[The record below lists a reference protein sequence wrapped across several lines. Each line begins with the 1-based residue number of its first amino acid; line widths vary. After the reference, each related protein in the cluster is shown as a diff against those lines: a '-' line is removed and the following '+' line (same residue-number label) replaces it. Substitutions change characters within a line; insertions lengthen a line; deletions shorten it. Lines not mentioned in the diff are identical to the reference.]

1 MKKWLSILTIG
12 MLSST
17 SLLSA
22 NMVINSNVYNQISY
36 NDDKNDIIYNDINY
50 SFSDWYNGVWSYHN
64 SSSDTYKLL
73 KWIDY
78 TDSWDNFT
86 KKYQTFNFDEQS
98 ILKVSLSNEKND
110 ATKLSN
116 QTQNIKINQGAG
128 NTNSIF
134 KVEINTFPPIEKVN
148 LNDGN
153 PIGNYIKVDLNIWH
167 DNENIY
173 FKWFLS
179 ESSFA
184 AYKSYFDIKLNKIFF
199 NSNN

>member
-1 MKKWLSILTIG
+1 MKKWLSILTVG

-17 SLLSA
+17 SLPSA
-22 NMVINSNVYNQISY
+22 NMITNSSIYKS
-36 NDDKNDIIYNDINY
+36 NDYRNDIIHSDINY

-86 KKYQTFNFDEQS
+86 KKYQTFNLDEQS
-98 ILKVSLSNEKND
+98 ILKVSLSNEKNNV
-110 ATKLSN
+110 AKLLN
-116 QTQNIKINQGAG
+116 KTQNLKINQGEG

-134 KVEINTFPPIEKVN
+134 KVKINTYPPLPYD
-148 LNDGN
+148 LNTTT

-173 FKWFLS
+173 FKWFLN
-179 ESSFA
+179 EGSFA
-184 AYKSYFDIKLNKIFF
+184 AYKSYFDIKFNKIFF

>member
-1 MKKWLSILTIG
+1 MKKWLNILTIG
-12 MLSST
+12 MVAST

-36 NDDKNDIIYNDINY
+36 NDDKNDIIMNDINY

-86 KKYQTFNFDEQS
+86 KKYKTFNFDEQS
-98 ILKVSLSNEKND
+98 ILKVSLSNEKNNI
-110 ATKLSN
+110 AKLSN
-116 QTQNIKINQGAG
+116 QTQNVKINQGEG
-128 NTNSIF
+128 NTNSMF
-134 KVEINTFPPIEKVN
+134 KVEVNTFPTLPYD
-148 LNDGN
+148 LNTTT

-173 FKWFLS
+173 FKWFLN
-179 ESSFA
+179 ENSFA

>member
-1 MKKWLSILTIG
+1 MKKWLSILTAG
-12 MLSST
+12 MLSSA

-36 NDDKNDIIYNDINY
+36 NDDKNDIIYNDINF

-78 TDSWDNFT
+78 ADSWDNFT

-98 ILKVSLSNEKND
+98 ILKVSLSNEKNNI
-110 ATKLSN
+110 AKLSN

-128 NTNSIF
+128 NTNSMF
-134 KVEINTFPPIEKVN
+134 KVEVNTFPPIEKVN

-173 FKWFLS
+173 FKWKF
-179 ESSFA
+179 
-184 AYKSYFDIKLNKIFF
+184 ICCI
-199 NSNN
+199 